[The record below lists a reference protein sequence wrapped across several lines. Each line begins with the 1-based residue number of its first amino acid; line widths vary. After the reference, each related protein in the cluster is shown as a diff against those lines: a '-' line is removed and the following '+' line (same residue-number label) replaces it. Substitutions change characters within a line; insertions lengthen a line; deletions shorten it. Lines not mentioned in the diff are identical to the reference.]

1 MREIVTYPHFMTS
14 TTPTR
19 ARTPLWALV
28 ALAVALALVVAVAA
42 WRPWAAPA
50 TPVAD
55 GEAAAPP
62 AMLAPAPLA
71 LPEHP
76 KVLVF
81 GDSWVYGSA
90 ATVPTL
96 GFAYVIGE
104 RLGWDVVVDGV
115 RGSGYLKPGIDGP
128 SYPDRIAALDPEL
141 DPDLVIIE
149 GSINDRKRPAEGYR
163 EAVTGAWDALAALY
177 PDAAFVVLGP
187 APQVLPVETATARID
202 KDLAELAG
210 ARGWWYVSPLREEW
224 ISPEN
229 YLDVIDTSPLGN
241 NHPSD
246 AGHAY
251 LAERLERAIASMT
264 GVTDAAADVPAEEL
278 NVTQTVDGDQV
289 VENVDEVVP
298 VGER

>member
-1 MREIVTYPHFMTS
+1 MTS

-50 TPVAD
+50 TPVAA

-278 NVTQTVDGDQV
+278 DVTQTVDGDQV